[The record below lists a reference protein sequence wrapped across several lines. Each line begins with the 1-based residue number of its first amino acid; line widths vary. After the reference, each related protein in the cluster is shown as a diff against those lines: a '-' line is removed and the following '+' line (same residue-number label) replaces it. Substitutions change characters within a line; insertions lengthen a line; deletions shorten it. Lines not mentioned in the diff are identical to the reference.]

1 MYFRHTLTP
10 LICLLFNNGHVISPF
25 YSKFK
30 KLKQKQKRQSSLPK
44 ITQLGDTGSE
54 FISMFLN

>member
-25 YSKFK
+25 YFKFK
-30 KLKQKQKRQSSLPK
+30 KKTETKTKKGRAVRPRSHS
-44 ITQLGDTGSE
+44 
-54 FISMFLN
+54 